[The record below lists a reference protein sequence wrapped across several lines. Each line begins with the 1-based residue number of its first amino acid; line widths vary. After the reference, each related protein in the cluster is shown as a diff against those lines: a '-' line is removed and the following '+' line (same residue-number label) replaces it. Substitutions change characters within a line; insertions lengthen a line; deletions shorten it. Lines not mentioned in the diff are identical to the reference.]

1 MDNSVCYDPDPLN
14 SDRPIP
20 LIQNTENL
28 KMTSNFDPSD
38 SKPRSSLGGQ
48 SDLPFAEIPDPLKRD
63 RFELLSAYLDGE
75 VTAPERRQ
83 VEAWLKSDPKMQ
95 SLYARMLKMQQ
106 GIRRLPTPVPAQ
118 TVEQTVQQVV
128 SRIERKPKRV
138 AFLSGAMAIA
148 ALFVGA
154 IVSNLPRDGFTPQF
168 ANVPGSQQVVPSE
181 GLMIALDRPI
191 IEIPKAT
198 ISAPN
203 PSPSGIQ

>member
-1 MDNSVCYDPDPLN
+1 
-14 SDRPIP
+14 

-28 KMTSNFDPSD
+28 KMTSNFDQYEPKQPSPNGGRDGDGSFSEAPD
-38 SKPRSSLGGQ
+38 S
-48 SDLPFAEIPDPLKRD
+48 LKRD

-83 VEAWLKSDPKMQ
+83 VEEWLKTDPKMQ
-95 SLYARMLKMQQ
+95 GLYARMLKMQQ
-106 GIRRLPTPVPAQ
+106 GVRRLPTPAPAQ

-154 IVSNLPRDGFTPQF
+154 VVSNLPRGEFAPQL
-168 ANVPGSQQVVPSE
+168 ATAPYSQQVIPSD

-191 IEIPKAT
+191 IDIPKAT
-198 ISAPN
+198 ISTPN
-203 PSPSGIQ
+203 PSPRTFE

>member
-1 MDNSVCYDPDPLN
+1 
-14 SDRPIP
+14 
-20 LIQNTENL
+20 
-28 KMTSNFDPSD
+28 MTSNFDQYEPKECASYIERD
-38 SKPRSSLGGQ
+38 GNAPFSE
-48 SDLPFAEIPDPLKRD
+48 LPNSLKRD

-83 VEAWLKSDPKMQ
+83 VEDWLKNDPKTQ
-95 SLYARMLKMQQ
+95 GLYARMLKMQQ
-106 GIRRLPTPVPAQ
+106 GVRRLPTPESAH

-154 IVSNLPRDGFTPQF
+154 VVSNLPRGEFSPQL
-168 ANVPGSQQVVPSE
+168 ATAPYSQQAIPSD

-191 IEIPKAT
+191 IDIPKAT
-198 ISAPN
+198 TSDPN
-203 PSPSGIQ
+203 PSSVPLSNFN

>member
-1 MDNSVCYDPDPLN
+1 
-14 SDRPIP
+14 

-28 KMTSNFDPSD
+28 KMTSNFDQYEPKECASH
-38 SKPRSSLGGQ
+38 GGR
-48 SDLPFAEIPDPLKRD
+48 DGNEPFSEIPNSLKRD

-83 VEAWLKSDPKMQ
+83 VEDWLKTDPKMQ
-95 SLYARMLKMQQ
+95 GLYARMLKMQQ
-106 GIRRLPTPVPAQ
+106 GVRRLPTPAPAQ

-154 IVSNLPRDGFTPQF
+154 VVSNLPRGEFAPQL
-168 ANVPGSQQVVPSE
+168 ATAPYSQQVVPSG

-198 ISAPN
+198 ISSPN
-203 PSPSGIQ
+203 SSPRTFE

>member
-1 MDNSVCYDPDPLN
+1 
-14 SDRPIP
+14 

-38 SKPRSSLGGQ
+38 SNPRSSHDGHG
-48 SDLPFAEIPDPLKRD
+48 DLPFAEIPDPLKRD

-83 VEAWLKSDPKMQ
+83 VEAWLKTDPKMQ
-95 SLYARMLKMQQ
+95 ALYARMLKMQQ
-106 GIRRLPTPVPAQ
+106 GIRRIPAPVPAQ

-148 ALFVGA
+148 AMFVGA
-154 IVSNLPRDGFTPQF
+154 VVSNLPREGYAPQF
-168 ANVPGSQQVVPSE
+168 ANLPASQQVIPSD

-198 ISAPN
+198 ISAPQ
-203 PSPSGIQ
+203 SPSGIQ

>member
-1 MDNSVCYDPDPLN
+1 
-14 SDRPIP
+14 
-20 LIQNTENL
+20 
-28 KMTSNFDPSD
+28 MTSNFDQYDSRQHSTPS
-38 SKPRSSLGGQ
+38 GQ
-48 SDLPFAEIPDPLKRD
+48 DDTDPLSEIPDPLKRAPEGLPARD

-75 VTAPERRQ
+75 VSAPERRQ
-83 VEAWLKSDPKMQ
+83 VEEWLKTDAKMQ
-95 SLYARMLKMQQ
+95 GLYARMLKMQQ
-106 GIRRLPTPVPAQ
+106 GIRRLPAPLPAQ
-118 TVEQTVQQVV
+118 SVEQTVQQVV

-154 IVSNLPRDGFTPQF
+154 VVSNLPRGEFSSQF
-168 ANVPGSQQVVPSE
+168 AILPSTQQVVPSD

-203 PSPSGIQ
+203 SSPGSFE

>member
-1 MDNSVCYDPDPLN
+1 
-14 SDRPIP
+14 
-20 LIQNTENL
+20 
-28 KMTSNFDPSD
+28 MTSNFDQYEPKEYASH
-38 SKPRSSLGGQ
+38 GGREDNM
-48 SDLPFAEIPDPLKRD
+48 SFSEIPDSLKRAPEGLPARD

-83 VEAWLKSDPKMQ
+83 VEGWLKTDPKMQ
-95 SLYARMLKMQQ
+95 GLYARMLKMQQ
-106 GIRRLPTPVPAQ
+106 GVRRLPTPAPAQ

-154 IVSNLPRDGFTPQF
+154 VVSNLPRSEFAPQL
-168 ANVPGSQQVVPSE
+168 ASSPYSQQVIPSD

-198 ISAPN
+198 ISTPN
-203 PSPSGIQ
+203 QSPRTFE

>member
-1 MDNSVCYDPDPLN
+1 
-14 SDRPIP
+14 

-28 KMTSNFDPSD
+28 KMTSNFDQYEPKEYASH
-38 SKPRSSLGGQ
+38 GGRDG
-48 SDLPFAEIPDPLKRD
+48 DLSFSEIPNSLKRD

-83 VEAWLKSDPKMQ
+83 VEDWLKTDPKMQ
-95 SLYARMLKMQQ
+95 GLYARMLKMQQ
-106 GIRRLPTPVPAQ
+106 GIRRLPTPAPAQ

-154 IVSNLPRDGFTPQF
+154 VVSNLPRGEFAPQF
-168 ANVPGSQQVVPSE
+168 ATAPYSQQVVPSG

-191 IEIPKAT
+191 IDIPKAT
-198 ISAPN
+198 ISSPN
-203 PSPSGIQ
+203 SSPRTFE